1 MNSNSR
7 NIMRAL
13 ALIGALAAT
22 TVVGCDISKTLS
34 VEPANLIP
42 AVTLEA
48 PENAAL
54 LVAGVRVRL
63 RLRVQLVRRRRRAD
77 RRRVRGRATDG
88 DLAGHTISAP

>member
-7 NIMRAL
+7 NLMRAL
-13 ALIGALAAT
+13 ALVGALAAT
-22 TVVGCDISKTLS
+22 TVVGCDISKTLA

-54 LVAGVRVRL
+54 LVAGSASDFDSRSTRTSSL
-63 RLRVQLVRRRRRAD
+63 ARSLAKSSRTRCRPH
-77 RRRVRGRATDG
+77 
-88 DLAGHTISAP
+88 LAGHTISER